1 MEKKSKGT
9 ERVNEEGAIETKVD
23 TIDIQSPPGENKEPK
38 VENVG
43 VVHLT
48 HDRPNT
54 GNKGGVLAG
63 AAEAATKAVQAVKDS
78 MSGSNK

>member
-1 MEKKSKGT
+1 MIIRRLIGSDLRGY
-9 ERVNEEGAIETKVD
+9 I
-23 TIDIQSPPGENKEPK
+23 
-38 VENVG
+38 
-43 VVHLT
+43 LT